1 MRLSR
6 YFLPILRETPKE
18 AEIVSHRLMLR
29 AGMIRQEAA
38 GIYAWLPLGQRVL
51 QKVAQIV
58 REEMDR
64 AGAIEVLM
72 PTLQLADLWRE
83 SGRYE
88 AYGPEMLRIK
98 DRHERELLYGPTNEE
113 MITEIFRAHVKSYRD
128 LPKNLYHIQ
137 WKFRDE
143 QRPRFGVMRGRE
155 FLMKDAYSFDID
167 EAAARLSYNRMF
179 VAYLR
184 IYARMGLTAIPMRA
198 ETGPIGGDLSH
209 EFIILAETGESG
221 VYCHADV
228 LNLPIPPASIDYDGD
243 LSPIIADWTSLYAA
257 TEDVHDP
264 ARFERETP
272 EKKRIH
278 TRGIEVGQV
287 FYFGE
292 KYSKP
297 MQALITGS
305 DGIERPC
312 HGGSYG
318 VGVSRLVAA
327 LIEANHDDDGI
338 IWPQSVAPFEVGLAN
353 LKVGDAATDAACAE
367 IYAALERAGVDVLYD
382 DSDERPGAKFAKLD
396 LIGLP
401 SQIIVGPKGLAA
413 GSVEIKTRAGGAREN
428 VSLAEAIARFTER

>member
-29 AGMIRQEAA
+29 AGMIRQEAS
-38 GIYAWLPLGQRVL
+38 GIYAWLPLGLRVL

-64 AGAIEVLM
+64 AGAIELLM

-83 SGRYE
+83 TGRYE

-98 DRHERELLYGPTNEE
+98 DRHERELLYGPTNED
-113 MITEIFRAHVKSYRD
+113 MITEIFRAYVRSYKE
-128 LPKNLYHIQ
+128 LPKILYHIQ

-167 EAAARLSYNRMF
+167 EAAARRSYHRMF
-179 VAYLR
+179 TSYLR
-184 IYARMGLTAIPMRA
+184 IFARMGLRAVPMRA

-209 EFIILAETGESG
+209 EFIILAQTGESA
-221 VYCHADV
+221 VFCHADI
-228 LNLPIPPASIDYDGD
+228 LSLPIPGADVDYDGD
-243 LSPIIADWTSLYAA
+243 LSPIIEDWTRLYAA
-257 TEDVHDP
+257 TEDVHDK

-272 EKKRIH
+272 EDKRIE

-297 MQALITGS
+297 MQALIAGP
-305 DGIERPC
+305 DGVERPFQ
-312 HGGSYG
+312 GGSYG
-318 VGVSRLVAA
+318 VGVSRLVGA
-327 LIEANHDDDGI
+327 LIEANHDENGI
-338 IWPQSVAPFEVGLAN
+338 IWPEAVAPFKVGLAN
-353 LKVGDAATDAACAE
+353 LKVGDAATDAACLAV
-367 IYAALERAGVDVLYD
+367 YSALETAGVETLYD
-382 DSDERPGAKFAKLD
+382 DTDDRPGAKFAKLD

-401 SQIIVGPKGLAA
+401 HQIVVGPKGLAA
-413 GSVEIKTRAGGAREN
+413 GEVEVKTRATGARES
-428 VSLAEAIARFTER
+428 VPLAEAIARFTNA